1 MTEEGINAV
10 NCFLALK
17 EERKNIKKNTIDMN
31 DYFLYSGKQ
40 ECNNK
45 LVHLIPNYRNKKDVF
60 VKNDMTKYILKNYRK
75 LN

>member
-31 DYFLYSGKQ
+31 DYFLYSGK
-40 ECNNK
+40 
-45 LVHLIPNYRNKKDVF
+45 H
-60 VKNDMTKYILKNYRK
+60 
-75 LN
+75 